1 MLHNIWDSLLY
12 KPFVNLLAVLVSI
25 MPGGDLGLAVII
37 LTILVKTALFPLSQR
52 SIESQA
58 KMKLLEPEIAK
69 IKAGGAS
76 KEEQARLTFELYK
89 THKTNPFSGCLLVL
103 IQIPIIFALYYVFFK
118 GINFDSNLY
127 SFVKIPTHI
136 NANFLGLIDLNGKS
150 LVALLSNANEA
161 WPDSV
166 ANLQYKGYRLD
177 AGGTPEFSYKIAD
190 TDLKI
195 TLIPENGSFS
205 VKIKALKP
213 TTGLFVRMA
222 VGQQISEIEPGLF
235 EIDGQRYFVNTSNR
249 PILRSNNGKQELL
262 LSLTDAINYSLIW

>member
-1 MLHNIWDSLLY
+1 MLHNIWNSLLY

-89 THKTNPFSGCLLVL
+89 TYKTNPFSGCLLVL

-118 GINFDSNLY
+118 GIHFDSNLY

-136 NANFLGLIDLNGKS
+136 NTNFLGLIDLNGKS
-150 LVALLSNANEA
+150 MVLAVLAGVSQFLQAFYMPKGSSSDGKGGFQDSFNKSMQMQMKYIFPILIVFIAYRISGAVALYWIVSNIFT
-161 WPDSV
+161 V
-166 ANLQYKGYRLD
+166 
-177 AGGTPEFSYKIAD
+177 F
-190 TDLKI
+190 
-195 TLIPENGSFS
+195 
-205 VKIKALKP
+205 
-213 TTGLFVRMA
+213 
-222 VGQQISEIEPGLF
+222 QQIYI
-235 EIDGQRYFVNTSNR
+235 NKKNSN
-249 PILRSNNGKQELL
+249 IIKNKV
-262 LSLTDAINYSLIW
+262 LS

>member
-1 MLHNIWDSLLY
+1 MLHNIWNSLLY
-12 KPFVNLLAVLVSI
+12 KPFVNLLAVLVSV

-89 THKTNPFSGCLLVL
+89 TYKTNPFSGCLLVL

-118 GINFDSNLY
+118 GIHFDSNLY

-136 NANFLGLIDLNGKS
+136 NTNFLGLIDLNGKS
-150 LVALLSNANEA
+150 VVLAVLAGISQFLQAFYMPKGSSSSDGKAGFQDSFNKSMQMQMKYVFPILIVFIAYRISGAVALYWIVSNIFT
-161 WPDSV
+161 V
-166 ANLQYKGYRLD
+166 
-177 AGGTPEFSYKIAD
+177 F
-190 TDLKI
+190 
-195 TLIPENGSFS
+195 
-205 VKIKALKP
+205 
-213 TTGLFVRMA
+213 
-222 VGQQISEIEPGLF
+222 QQIYI
-235 EIDGQRYFVNTSNR
+235 NKKNSN
-249 PILRSNNGKQELL
+249 IIKNKV
-262 LSLTDAINYSLIW
+262 LS